1 MTVWLSREL
10 ICRAKCHY
18 RKDMGTYTT
27 LTNES
32 IDIHLGDDWY
42 DNGWSISSGRATHV
56 SCNEGTIRNTTMPT
70 EAGETYKVRFT
81 VMNWSSGIVYAI
93 LGGVNGPNVSANG
106 TYEQEITAMD
116 SSGLKFWS
124 DGDLTIELIRV
135 SLGEIPAVTFSFD
148 RNNLLWASYWS
159 YSPDLM
165 ARFLDGYYTWKDGQL
180 WKHNA
185 NEVRNN
191 FYGDQYPSIIK
202 FFVNISPTQIKDFY
216 SVRLKSN
223 KVWVATE
230 IRIPPREGK
239 SNGQLSRLKKGRFKR
254 LQGDWFADFMRD
266 MLDPRFINELDAL
279 TQGALLQGNWMEITL
294 ENNDEGEV
302 RMMSVD
308 VQVGASNYTY

>member
-1 MTVWLSREL
+1 MDEP
-10 ICRAKCHY
+10 
-18 RKDMGTYTT
+18 
-27 LTNES
+27 
-32 IDIHLGDDWY
+32 IDIHLNDDWY
-42 DNGWSISSGRATHV
+42 DNGWSISEGRATHV
-56 SCNEGTIRNTTMPT
+56 SCNEGSISNSTMPT
-70 EAGETYKVRFT
+70 ESGETYKVRFT

-148 RNNLLWASYWS
+148 RNNLSWTSYWS
-159 YSPDLM
+159 YYPDLM

-191 FYGDQYPSIIK
+191 FHGEQYPSIIK

-294 ENNDEGEV
+294 ENNGEGEV

>member
-1 MTVWLSREL
+1 
-10 ICRAKCHY
+10 
-18 RKDMGTYTT
+18 MGTYTT
-27 LTNES
+27 LTNQP

-42 DNGWSISSGRATHV
+42 DNGWSISEGKAIHE

-70 EAGETYKVRFT
+70 ESGETYKVRFT

-148 RNNLLWASYWS
+148 RNNLSWASYWS

-191 FYGDQYPSIIK
+191 FYGEQYPSIIK

-266 MLDPRFINELDAL
+266 MLDPRFLNEVDAL
-279 TQGALLQGNWMEITL
+279 VGGALLQGNWMEITL